1 MLRRNDYIYSSSHHA
16 LSFKPAHSLE
26 AVRKLAR
33 HLGCKV
39 LGQLLDDTEEEL
51 SMQFSQH
58 VLEGTFAEGL
68 NVCMLDCGHLGPL
81 SHRGHDPTRSTCVE
95 KAGST
100 LCASSCSIRLVAEP
114 NTFQVDGF
122 FGDLF
127 D

>member
-1 MLRRNDYIYSSSHHA
+1 
-16 LSFKPAHSLE
+16 
-26 AVRKLAR
+26 
-33 HLGCKV
+33 
-39 LGQLLDDTEEEL
+39 
-51 SMQFSQH
+51 MQFSQH

-68 NVCMLDCGHLGPL
+68 NVCMFDCGHLGPL

-100 LCASSCSIRLVAEP
+100 LCARSCSIRLVAEP
-114 NTFQVDGF
+114 NTFQVDAF

>member
-1 MLRRNDYIYSSSHHA
+1 MRLI
-16 LSFKPAHSLE
+16 FECFP
-26 AVRKLAR
+26 VWQAR
-33 HLGCKV
+33 TNKE
-39 LGQLLDDTEEEL
+39 LLPI

-68 NVCMLDCGHLGPL
+68 NVCMFDCGHLGPL
-81 SHRGHDPTRSTCVE
+81 SHRGHDPTRSTCEE

-100 LCASSCSIRLVAEP
+100 LCAITCSSRLVAELK
-114 NTFQVDGF
+114 TFQVDGF